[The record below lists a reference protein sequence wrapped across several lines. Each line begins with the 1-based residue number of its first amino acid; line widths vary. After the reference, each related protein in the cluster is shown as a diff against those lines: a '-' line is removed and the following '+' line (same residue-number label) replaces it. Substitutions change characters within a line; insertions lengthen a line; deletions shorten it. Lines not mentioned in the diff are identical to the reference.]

1 MGVIVKKNTQDNIL
15 IADLNSAFWK
25 VFLIILAA
33 FLMFA
38 GPTYLVLI
46 LINALNVNYGVSMI
60 IGFILFLLGLS
71 IVFFLTKRKIIS

>member
-15 IADLNSAFWK
+15 ITDLNSAFWK

-71 IVFFLTKRKIIS
+71 IVLFLTKRKIIS